1 MKVLMIEDN
10 VSTIQ
15 GLIDAICD
23 REWKYIVSSFDAAE
37 ERIYAFDPDVV
48 VMDWMFDEEDAEAG
62 RPILER
68 IVANEF
74 RPVIVFS
81 AHDLSTVLE
90 DILLKHRLID
100 FTRKGDD
107 DSKLAEK
114 IDTWRDSALALS
126 RMRHSMNEALIESAK
141 VLDVFQKMTA
151 FPSPEIVSFML
162 SRRTIQYFEQ
172 AEVGEQ
178 PPTWIQYVYPPMMN
192 NLLVA
197 DVLRIYSEEADQSQP
212 GIPSEYCVVL
222 SPSCDMVNHAEH
234 GFKVLVSH
242 CCNKG
247 RFTEQRLADGQ
258 SIDSSKGK
266 EKVARVVKELQ
277 YGYNK
282 AFVALPELP
291 HVLPYMTLDLKDL
304 DFVIQAEI
312 APTLEAFDKEKH
324 RYYRVASVASP
335 FREQV
340 VWAHMINSCRP
351 GMPVR
356 DTIDWAKGI
365 LIP

>member
-141 VLDVFQKMTA
+141 VLDVFQKMTV

-178 PPTWIQYVYPPMMN
+178 PPTWIQYIYPPMMN

-222 SPSCDMVNHAEH
+222 TPSCDMVNHAEH

-242 CCNKG
+242 CCNKE

-324 RYYRVASVASP
+324 RY
-335 FREQV
+335 
-340 VWAHMINSCRP
+340 
-351 GMPVR
+351 
-356 DTIDWAKGI
+356 
-365 LIP
+365 

>member
-114 IDTWRDSALALS
+114 NRHMEGLCTCTFSDASFHERSINRICKGTGCLSENDSLS
-126 RMRHSMNEALIESAK
+126 VSRNCFFHAVSTNHS
-141 VLDVFQKMTA
+141 VF
-151 FPSPEIVSFML
+151 
-162 SRRTIQYFEQ
+162 
-172 AEVGEQ
+172 
-178 PPTWIQYVYPPMMN
+178 
-192 NLLVA
+192 
-197 DVLRIYSEEADQSQP
+197 
-212 GIPSEYCVVL
+212 
-222 SPSCDMVNHAEH
+222 
-234 GFKVLVSH
+234 
-242 CCNKG
+242 
-247 RFTEQRLADGQ
+247 
-258 SIDSSKGK
+258 
-266 EKVARVVKELQ
+266 
-277 YGYNK
+277 
-282 AFVALPELP
+282 
-291 HVLPYMTLDLKDL
+291 
-304 DFVIQAEI
+304 
-312 APTLEAFDKEKH
+312 
-324 RYYRVASVASP
+324 
-335 FREQV
+335 
-340 VWAHMINSCRP
+340 
-351 GMPVR
+351 
-356 DTIDWAKGI
+356 
-365 LIP
+365 

>member
-15 GLIDAICD
+15 GLIDAVCD
-23 REWKYIVSSFDAAE
+23 RGWEHLVASFDIAE
-37 ERIYAFDPDVV
+37 ESIYSFDPDVV
-48 VMDWMFDEEDAEAG
+48 VMDWMFDEEDVEKG

-222 SPSCDMVNHAEH
+222 TPSCDMVNHAEH

-258 SIDSSKGK
+258 II
-266 EKVARVVKELQ
+266 
-277 YGYNK
+277 Y
-282 AFVALPELP
+282 F
-291 HVLPYMTLDLKDL
+291 
-304 DFVIQAEI
+304 
-312 APTLEAFDKEKH
+312 
-324 RYYRVASVASP
+324 
-335 FREQV
+335 
-340 VWAHMINSCRP
+340 W
-351 GMPVR
+351 
-356 DTIDWAKGI
+356 
-365 LIP
+365 

>member
-15 GLIDAICD
+15 GLIDAVSD
-23 REWKYIVSSFDAAE
+23 RGWEHIVASFETAE
-37 ERIYAFDPDVV
+37 ENIYSFDPDVV
-48 VMDWMFDEEDAEAG
+48 VMDWMFDEEEAEEG

-68 IVANEF
+68 IVSNEF

-90 DILLKHRLID
+90 DILKQHKLIE

-107 DSKLAEK
+107 DTKLAEK
-114 IDTWRDSALALS
+114 IDTWEASAIALS
-126 RMRHSMNEALIESAK
+126 RMRHSMNGALIESAK
-141 VLDVFQKMTA
+141 ALDSFQKMET
-151 FPSPEIVSFML
+151 FPAPEIVSFML

-172 AEVGEQ
+172 VEVGAQ
-178 PPTWIQYVYPPMMN
+178 PPMWIQYVYPPITN

-197 DVLRIYSEEADQSQP
+197 DIIRVYSEDTNQLTP
-212 GIPSEYCVVL
+212 GNPSEYRVVL
-222 SPSCDMVNHAEH
+222 TPSCDMVNHSAE
-234 GFKVLVSH
+234 GFKVLTGH
-242 CCNKG
+242 CNDKG
-247 RFTEQRLADGQ
+247 RFTDLKLKDNENVNTG
-258 SIDSSKGK
+258 KGK
-266 EKVARVVKELQ
+266 EKVGRVVKELQ

-282 AFVALPELP
+282 AFVALPQLP
-291 HVLPYMTLDLKDL
+291 NVLPYMTLDLKDL
-304 DFVIQAEI
+304 DFVLLTEI
-312 APTLEAFDKEKH
+312 ALTYEDFDKTKH

-335 FREQV
+335 FREQI

-365 LIP
+365 LTP

>member
-10 VSTIQ
+10 ISTIQ
-15 GLIDAICD
+15 GLIDAVSD
-23 REWKYIVSSFDAAE
+23 RGWEHTVASFQTAE
-37 ERIYAFDPDVV
+37 EKIYTFDPDVV
-48 VMDWMFDEEDAEAG
+48 VMDWMFDEEDAENG

-81 AHDLSTVLE
+81 AHDLVIVLE
-90 DILLKHRLID
+90 DILKKHSLID

-114 IDTWRDSALALS
+114 IDEWKDSALALS

-141 VLDVFQKMTA
+141 ALDAFQKMTA

-178 PPTWIQYVYPPMMN
+178 PPTWIQYVYPPIMN
-192 NLLVA
+192 NLMVA
-197 DVLRIYSEEADQSQP
+197 DVIRVHSEDTDQSQP
-212 GIPSEYCVVL
+212 GTPSEYCVVL
-222 SPSCDMVNHAEH
+222 TPSCDLANSATET
-234 GFKVLVSH
+234 FKVLVGH
-242 CCNKG
+242 CYDKG
-247 RFTEQRLADGQ
+247 RFTEQKLADGQ
-258 SIDSSKGK
+258 SIDSNKGK
-266 EKVARVVKELQ
+266 DKVERVVKELQ
-277 YGYNK
+277 YGYSK
-282 AFVALPELP
+282 ANVAFPQLPN
-291 HVLPYMTLDLKDL
+291 VLPFMTLNLKDL
-304 DFVIQAEI
+304 DFVLLSEI
-312 APTLEAFDKEKH
+312 APAFEAFDKTKH

-335 FREQV
+335 FREQI

-356 DTIDWAKGI
+356 DTITWAKGI
-365 LIP
+365 LTP